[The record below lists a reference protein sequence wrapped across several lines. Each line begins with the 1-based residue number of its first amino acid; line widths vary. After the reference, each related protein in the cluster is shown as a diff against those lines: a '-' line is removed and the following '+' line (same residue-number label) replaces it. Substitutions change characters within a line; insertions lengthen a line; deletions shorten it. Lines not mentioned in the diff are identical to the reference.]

1 MKEKEL
7 YSIKDVCDRYRI
19 TRKTLFYYDKVGLLE
34 PTERVGKQS
43 FKYYDD
49 QALQRLE
56 KIHQYREAGLSIAEV
71 KEIIDTGDKKKILT
85 VLKEVKRR
93 LNNEILDKQKELK
106 KLDEL
111 IVLNS

>member
-7 YSIKDVCDRYRI
+7 YSIKDVCNRYRI
-19 TRKTLFYYDKVGLLE
+19 TRKTLFYYDKVGLLK

-71 KEIIDTGDKKKILT
+71 KAIIDIGEKKKILS

-93 LNNEILDKQKELK
+93 LNCEVLDKQKELK

-111 IVLNS
+111 IVMNS